1 MSKAVEVPSWF
12 EGEVYTEGA
21 NVTNRFSGE
30 SCQLDALELSMYD
43 FIMGAQMFIEM
54 RGGMTD
60 PNTSLLQ
67 DQMGKAIKWFR
78 QNNEQA
84 YNVLLD

>member
-1 MSKAVEVPSWF
+1 MSKVVEVPSWF

-21 NVTNRFSGE
+21 KVTNRFTGQ
-30 SCQLDALELSMYD
+30 SCQLDALELSIYD
-43 FIMGAQMFIEM
+43 FIMGAQMCIEF

-67 DQMGKAIKWFR
+67 EQMGKAIKWFR
-78 QNNEQA
+78 QSSEQA